1 MPGDIIYSLAADRA
15 SSEGIPFNVAY
26 EEVKGM
32 YGVSANQ
39 PLYKQY
45 FIYISNLCRGNL
57 GTSVQYLIPVSQI
70 IVTALPWTAFV
81 LSISITL
88 SFGIGALLGMLA
100 AWKRETMLDP
110 LVSGYASVT
119 GALPNYLVAVL
130 LLFVFAIN
138 LKWLPLQGAYDVN
151 TTPGFHIPF
160 LLSVLY
166 HAILPV
172 TSYVIEGIG
181 GWALLMKGNAVSVL
195 GEDYVTAAQ
204 ARGLKNRRIAV
215 SYVGR
220 NALLPPF
227 TRLAVVFGGML
238 GGSTLI
244 ETVFAYPGL
253 GFFFAKAVALRDY
266 PLMQGLLL
274 LTIAGVILANL
285 VADFLYSKLDPR
297 VKAGK

>member
-1 MPGDIIYSLAADRA
+1 MPGDIMYSLAADRA
-15 SSEGIPFNVAY
+15 SSEGIPFNIAY

-32 YGVSANQ
+32 YGVSTNQ

-45 FIYISNLCRGNL
+45 LIYVSDLLRGNL

-70 IVTALPWTAFV
+70 ITTALPWTALV

-100 AWKRETMLDP
+100 AWKRKTLLDP
-110 LVSGYASVT
+110 LVSGYASLT
-119 GALPNYLVAVL
+119 GAIPNYLVAVL

-151 TTPGFHIPF
+151 TTPGFNIPF

-172 TSYVIEGIG
+172 TSYVLEGIG
-181 GWALLMKGNAVSVL
+181 GWALLMKANAVSVL
-195 GEDYVTAAQ
+195 GEDYITAAQ
-204 ARGLKNRRIAV
+204 ARGLKNRRIVV

-238 GGSTLI
+238 GGSALI
-244 ETVFAYPGL
+244 ETVFAYPGI
-253 GFFFAKAVALRDY
+253 GFFFGKAVALRDY

>member
-1 MPGDIIYSLAADRA
+1 MPGDIMYSLAADRA
-15 SSEGIPFNVAY
+15 SSEGIPFNIAY

-32 YGVSANQ
+32 YGVSTNQ

-45 FIYISNLCRGNL
+45 LIYLSDLLRGNL

-70 IVTALPWTAFV
+70 IVTALPWTALV

-100 AWKRETMLDP
+100 AWKRKTLLDP
-110 LVSGYASVT
+110 LVSGYASLT
-119 GALPNYLVAVL
+119 GAIPNYLVAVL

-138 LKWLPLQGAYDVN
+138 LKWLPLQGAYDVS
-151 TTPGFHIPF
+151 TAPGFNIPF

-172 TSYVIEGIG
+172 TSYVLEGIG
-181 GWALLMKGNAVSVL
+181 GWALLMKANAVSVL
-195 GEDYVTAAQ
+195 GEDYITAAQ
-204 ARGLKNRRIAV
+204 ARGLKNRRIVV

-238 GGSTLI
+238 GGSALI
-244 ETVFAYPGL
+244 ETVFAYPGI
-253 GFFFAKAVALRDY
+253 GFFFGKAVALRDY